1 MLKNLEEISAATM
14 QLDLEDR
21 ARLAGKLLLSLDE
34 PSSAELE
41 RLWLDEAERRLE
53 DFRSG
58 KVQGIPAENV
68 FRRSISEM
76 NMRQREGLTASH
88 TVLYPARTWNP
99 C

>member
-1 MLKNLEEISAATM
+1 MLKSLEEISEATM

-34 PSSAELE
+34 PSSAEVE

-58 KVQGIPAENV
+58 KVQGISAEDV
-68 FRRSISEM
+68 FRRAISE
-76 NMRQREGLTASH
+76 LS
-88 TVLYPARTWNP
+88 
-99 C
+99 